1 MLAVEIVLIIIGV
14 IVLIGSYFVEEKLS
28 DKDIQ
33 EIAKMSETQLN
44 IIVEKQVKQVKVQ
57 VENSVDEIIDESLEV
72 TKRGLEKETNEKIMA
87 ISEYSDTV
95 LEAMNK
101 THNEIM
107 FLYSMLNDK
116 QSEMTEV
123 VGALQKY
130 SKASKKTEQGSV
142 VTQTEN
148 INNVESQKKIEQS
161 VLRPSVE
168 VATVFETDAKEDGK
182 QETMFLNKN
191 EQIIMLHKEGKSEVE
206 IAKTLDCGL
215 GEVRLVLGLFVEE
228 GNK

>member
-14 IVLIGSYFVEEKLS
+14 IILIGSYFVEERFS

-33 EIAKMSETQLN
+33 KIAKMSETQLN
-44 IIVEKQVKQVKVQ
+44 IIVEKQVKQARSQ
-57 VENSVDEIIDESLEV
+57 VEDSVDEIIEESLEV

-87 ISEYSDTV
+87 VSEYSDTV
-95 LEAMNK
+95 FEAMNK

-116 QSEMTEV
+116 QSEITDV
-123 VGALQKY
+123 VSALQKY
-130 SKASKKTEQGSV
+130 SK
-142 VTQTEN
+142 EN
-148 INNVESQKKIEQS
+148 LQ
-161 VLRPSVE
+161 
-168 VATVFETDAKEDGK
+168 K
-182 QETMFLNKN
+182 QENTNYAEAQVEKEQVIPTVQAETQSLKEADIEHEGRQESMFLNKN
-191 EQIIMLHKEGKSEVE
+191 EQIILLHKEGKSEVD
-206 IAKTLDCGL
+206 IAKAMDCGL

>member
-14 IVLIGSYFVEEKLS
+14 IILIGSYFVEERFS

-33 EIAKMSETQLN
+33 KIAKMSETQLN
-44 IIVEKQVKQVKVQ
+44 IIVEKQVKQARSQ
-57 VENSVDEIIDESLEV
+57 VEDSVDEIIEESLEV

-87 ISEYSDTV
+87 VSEYSDTV

-116 QSEMTEV
+116 QSEITDV

-130 SKASKKTEQGSV
+130 SK
-142 VTQTEN
+142 EN
-148 INNVESQKKIEQS
+148 LQ
-161 VLRPSVE
+161 
-168 VATVFETDAKEDGK
+168 K
-182 QETMFLNKN
+182 QENTNYAEAQVEKEQVIPTVQAETQSLKEADIEHEGRQESMFLNKN
-191 EQIIMLHKEGKSEVE
+191 EQIILLHKEGKSEVD
-206 IAKTLDCGL
+206 IAKAMDCGL

>member
-14 IVLIGSYFVEEKLS
+14 IILIGSYFVEERFS

-33 EIAKMSETQLN
+33 KIAKMSETQLN
-44 IIVEKQVKQVKVQ
+44 IIVEKQVKQARSQ
-57 VENSVDEIIDESLEV
+57 VEDSVDEIIEESLEV

-87 ISEYSDTV
+87 VSEYSDTV

-116 QSEMTEV
+116 QSEITDV

-130 SKASKKTEQGSV
+130 SKANAQ
-142 VTQTEN
+142 
-148 INNVESQKKIEQS
+148 
-161 VLRPSVE
+161 
-168 VATVFETDAKEDGK
+168 K
-182 QETMFLNKN
+182 QENTNYADTQVEKEQVIPTVQAETQSLKEADIEHEGRQESMFLNKN
-191 EQIIMLHKEGKSEVE
+191 EQIILLHKEGKSEVD
-206 IAKTLDCGL
+206 IAKAMDCGL